1 MLGITDLIGN
11 YFRVSLSN
19 KLTSFFSGTSDSSW
33 FGIVKEKVEKINIL
47 YVARVLTFFTEKL
60 VTLLHYLTFEFWRT
74 QNNIHPSITVD
85 HNIHNHSAAV
95 ESGSEREYI
104 LPCIQRLQRLEK
116 VFEELSNKP
125 DGMPQEKEKMLMD
138 SMNRIKSVEFDLEQ
152 TKRVLV
158 YISQS
163 YRSLDYADLIGWW
176 LNFMLLM
183 QVLHATVMK
192 QLEIAELLENLKK
205 TKCRVS

>member
-1 MLGITDLIGN
+1 MN
-11 YFRVSLSN
+11 SLD
-19 KLTSFFSGTSDSSW
+19 FFSGTSGSSW
-33 FGIVKEKVEKINIL
+33 FSIVKEKVEKINVL

-60 VTLLHYLTFEFWRT
+60 VTLLRCLTFEFWRT
-74 QNNIHPSITVD
+74 QNNIHPSITME
-85 HNIHNHSAAV
+85 HNISNHTAAV
-95 ESGSEREYI
+95 EAASEREYI

-116 VFEELSNKP
+116 IFEELNNKP

-138 SMNRIKSVEFDLEQ
+138 SMDRIKSVEFDLEK
-152 TKRVLV
+152 TKRVLT

-163 YRSLDYADLIGWW
+163 YRTFDYADLIGSW
-176 LNFMLLM
+176 LNFVLLL